1 MIGSAAAPASSGNL
15 GPGFDSLALAIDLW
29 CHCEA
34 EPSDRWWIEEQGN
47 GNRGS
52 TSDLVV
58 RAAQLA
64 VGGMPMTLRIRN
76 HIPRARGLGSS
87 AAVTAAVAVAALRAV
102 GTEPNDRSLF
112 EIVAGLEGHPDNAA
126 ATVYGGLQIAYDGV
140 VRRLPLA
147 PELRVVLAV
156 PHRRLSTERA
166 RAVLPGA
173 VPHQAAARSVARMGM
188 LLEGLRTGDAD
199 LLDKASGDE
208 LHELPRRGL
217 SPLTARLIE
226 AARAAGALH
235 AAWSGAGPTVIA
247 FATDSGAAGVEGALA
262 AVLGD
267 DGITLNPDV
276 AHRGWS

>member
-47 GNRGS
+47 GSRGS

-64 VGGMPMTLRIRN
+64 VGGRPMTLRIRN